1 MGKRKI
7 WKTMVNIGGFCAL
20 FFAACGSPEQ
30 SEEGVTIT
38 PTNAVDLPAAPT
50 KATEITPTNMPAGTP
65 TDIPTSMP
73 TITRG
78 ITLYPDFSDLNPD
91 DPKDKTEEDALTFPT
106 VAPLDADQILPI
118 ANTMTRE
125 DFPLIDGS
133 TATIPLS
140 EAVYCLAT
148 GEDDEAAKKVIH
160 HTKTTNSYNRLYNGE
175 ANLLIVYEP
184 ADSIIKRMQEEPL
197 LIKPI
202 GLDALVFMAN
212 AKNPVESLSGEQLV
226 EIYSGGISNWDKVGG
241 KDQELLAF
249 QRPEGSGSQTLMQ
262 KLVMGDVAMAEGD
275 NVYRYG
281 TMAEILEGMLNY
293 TGDDNTLGYSVYY
306 YASQMY
312 HLPDLKFMGVD
323 GVIPSTQTI
332 YDGSYPYTNAFYA
345 VIRPDEP
352 TDSNAHRI
360 FDWLTGKEG
369 QSMVLDLGYVPV
381 IMPEGAKISEGG
393 VSVGSAEEFDIVP
406 GDVLSKK
413 NLEKGQYF
421 IFFQKQ
427 NVSWEYDYG
436 KVTIYDHNWEKCA
449 TFYNAE
455 TYERG
460 VFDGRYLSIGQYRK
474 SPEGKEGFEN
484 RIYDL
489 KEGCF
494 LSNKWLED
502 AWLLD
507 PVRGYFYKCPT
518 DEERRTYYLEQ
529 GGKFDEWGRIYNVK
543 GELLLDHVPMYEGGM
558 LLHKEGDVYRYRWQ
572 TAIQNEEGNWES
584 FYIQMFYDLDLH
596 LKLGIYEDEK
606 ILPREKDRVTGAV
619 YALEKECLFSAD
631 GEILLSPE
639 KFLERFGD
647 GKDKECSIIDYG
659 EEMEEFNYPKESKLY
674 AVRYKD
680 KSYYVDR
687 TLQFCWIEGEEKG
700 ECLADN
706 KKNLPY
712 YFVAENTG
720 EDGKNRYFCADG
732 SPLLM
737 GDGNAPDQVLGYG
750 DSYAMVRITREAVTV
765 EEYLPKESSFEAYTY
780 PAPNNPE
787 DKYSYH
793 LYYFGAHCFA
803 AVDSYREAENYRD
816 ELCFF
821 VGSKETDFF
830 RARWISFDEEYHPR
844 NSQSKMLYF
853 TIDNN
858 ETITVETEGSKYGYE
873 DFVTAEQNLR
883 QYLLIKDGKVNFVTE
898 MGDLSLMADR
908 YVQIRVGN
916 YDTVYDMDGNILI
929 RAINRILEND

>member
-1 MGKRKI
+1 MGKKSF
-7 WKTMVNIGGFCAL
+7 WKNMAGAGIFLSL
-20 FFAACGSPEQ
+20 FLAACGQEE

-38 PTNAVDLPAAPT
+38 PTNAVSSPAVPT
-50 KATEITPTNMPAGTP
+50 KTAEITPTNMPVNTP
-65 TDIPTSMP
+65 TNMP
-73 TITRG
+73 TITSE
-78 ITLYPDFSDLNPD
+78 IIVYPDFSDLSPE
-91 DPKDKTEEDALTFPT
+91 DPENKTEENSLTFPT
-106 VAPLDADQILPI
+106 VAPLDANQVLPI

-140 EAVYCLAT
+140 EAVYSLAT
-148 GEDDEAAKKVIH
+148 GEDAEAAKRAIH
-160 HTKTTNSYNRLYNGE
+160 HTKTTNSYKRLYSGE
-175 ANLLIVYEP
+175 ADLLIVYEP
-184 ADSIIKRMQEEPL
+184 AASIIERMQEEPL

-212 AKNPVESLSGEQLV
+212 AKNPVESLSKEQLI
-226 EIYSGGISNWDKVGG
+226 EIYSGKVSNWSKVGG

-345 VIRPDEP
+345 VIRPEEP

-381 IMPEGAKISEGG
+381 IMPEGAKISEGIN
-393 VSVGSAEEFDIVP
+393 SAGSAEEFDIVP

-413 NLEKGQYF
+413 NLEEGQHF

-427 NVSWEYDYG
+427 NVSWEYSYG
-436 KVTIYDHNWEKCA
+436 KVTVYDHNWQKCA

-455 TYERG
+455 TYGRG

-474 SPEGKEGFEN
+474 GPDGEEGFKN

-489 KEGCF
+489 KEGRF
-494 LSNKWLED
+494 LSDKWFED
-502 AWLLD
+502 AWLID
-507 PVRGYFYKCPT
+507 PVRGYFYKYPT
-518 DEERRTYYLEQ
+518 DEERNAYYLEHE
-529 GGKFDEWGRIYNVK
+529 GNFYEWGRIYNVK
-543 GELLLDHVPMYEGGM
+543 GELLLDHVPMYEGGL
-558 LLHKEGDVYRYRWQ
+558 LLHKEGNVYRYWWQ
-572 TAIQNEEGNWES
+572 DTRQNEEGEWES
-584 FYIQMFYDLDLH
+584 VNYQMLYDLDLH
-596 LKLGIYEDEK
+596 LKMGIYGNKET
-606 ILPREKDRVTGAV
+606 LPEEKDQVSGAV
-619 YALEKECLFSAD
+619 YALEQECLFSAD

-659 EEMEEFNYPKESKLY
+659 EEREEFNYPKETKLY
-674 AVRYKD
+674 EVRYKD

-687 TLQFCWIEGEEKG
+687 TLQFCWIEGEKKG

-712 YFVAENTG
+712 YFRAENTG
-720 EDGKNRYFCADG
+720 ENAENRYFRADG

-737 GDGNAPDQVLGYG
+737 RDGNVPDQVLGYG
-750 DSYAMVRITREAVTV
+750 DGCALVRITREGVTV
-765 EEYLPKESSFEAYTY
+765 EEYLPKEDLFKTYTY
-780 PAPNNPE
+780 PAPNDPE
-787 DKYSYH
+787 DEYSYN

-803 AVDSYREAENYRD
+803 AVDSYREEGIYGQ
-816 ELCFF
+816 ELRFF
-821 VGSKETDFF
+821 IGNEETDFF
-830 RARWISFDEEYHPR
+830 RARWISFWEEYCSNHDR
-844 NSQSKMLYF
+844 
-853 TIDNN
+853 N
-858 ETITVETEGSKYGYE
+858 ETPCFMLDNDESITVETEGDKYGE
-873 DFVTAEQNLR
+873 QETVTTEQQLR
-883 QYLLIKDGKVNFVTE
+883 QYLLIKDGKVNFITE
-898 MGDLSLMADR
+898 PGDLSLMADG

-916 YDTVYDMDGNILI
+916 YDVVYDMDGTILI
-929 RAINRILEND
+929 RAINRVLEND

>member
-1 MGKRKI
+1 MGKKKI
-7 WKTMVNIGGFCAL
+7 WKNMVNIGCFCAL
-20 FFAACGSPEQ
+20 FFVACGRQEEN
-30 SEEGVTIT
+30 EEGVAIT
-38 PTNAVDLPAAPT
+38 PTNAVSSPAVPT
-50 KATEITPTNMPAGTP
+50 KATEVTPTNMPANTP
-65 TDIPTSMP
+65 TNML
-73 TITRG
+73 TITPG
-78 ITLYPDFSDLNPD
+78 ITLYPDFSDPSPD
-91 DPKDKTEEDALTFPT
+91 DPKNKAEEDSLSAPTFPT
-106 VAPLDADQILPI
+106 VAPLAADQVLPI

-125 DFPLIDGS
+125 EFPSIDGS

-148 GEDDEAAKKVIH
+148 GEDAEAAKKAIH
-160 HTKTTNSYNRLYNGE
+160 HTKTTNSYSRLYSGE
-175 ANLLIVYEP
+175 ADLLIVYEP

-212 AKNPVESLSGEQLV
+212 AKNPVESLSGQQLV
-226 EIYSGGISNWDKVGG
+226 DIYSGGISNWIEVGG

-249 QRPEGSGSQTLMQ
+249 QRPKGSGSQTLMQ
-262 KLVMGDVAMAEGD
+262 KLVMGDAAMAEGD

-323 GVIPSTQTI
+323 GVIPSAQTI

-352 TDSNAHRI
+352 ADSNAHRI

-369 QSMVLDLGYVPV
+369 QSMVLNLGYVPV

-393 VSVGSAEEFDIVP
+393 VSAGGAEEFDILNREA
-406 GDVLSKK
+406 LSQKK
-413 NLEKGQYF
+413 LEEGQHF

-455 TYERG
+455 TYANG

-474 SPEGKEGFEN
+474 SPDGKEGFEN

-494 LSNKWLED
+494 LSDKWFED

-507 PVRGYFYKCPT
+507 PVRGYFYKYPT
-518 DEERRTYYLEQ
+518 DEERRAYYLEQ
-529 GGKFDEWGRIYNVK
+529 EGNVDEWGRIYNVK
-543 GELLLDHVPMYEGGM
+543 GELLLDHMPMYEGGM
-558 LLHKEGDVYRYRWQ
+558 LLHKEGDIYRYWWK
-572 TAIQNEEGNWES
+572 TARRSEEGQWES
-584 FYIQMFYDLDLH
+584 FDLQMFYDLDLR
-596 LKLGIYEDEK
+596 LKLGIYGDER
-606 ILPREKDRVTGAV
+606 ILPKKEEREPQAV
-619 YALEKECLFSAD
+619 YALEEECLFSAD

-647 GKDKECSIIDYG
+647 GEDKECSIINYG
-659 EEMEEFNYPKESKLY
+659 GEIDKFNHPAETKLY
-674 AVRYKD
+674 EFHYKD

-700 ECLADN
+700 ECLADK

-712 YFVAENTG
+712 YFVANNIGG
-720 EDGKNRYFCADG
+720 EKKTRYFKADG
-732 SPLLM
+732 NPLLM
-737 GDGNAPDQVLGYG
+737 KDGTAPDQVLCYG
-750 DSYAMVRITREAVTV
+750 DGYALVRLTKEAVTV
-765 EEYLPKESSFEAYTY
+765 EEYLPKEDFFETYTY
-780 PAPNNPE
+780 PAPRNLE
-787 DKYSYH
+787 DEFAYT
-793 LYYFGAHCFA
+793 LYYLGTHCFA
-803 AVDSYREAENYRD
+803 AQDSYLDEVYRQ
-816 ELCFF
+816 ELRFF
-821 VGSKETDFF
+821 FGNSETDFF
-830 RARWISFDEEYHPR
+830 LARSISFWEEYCSNHDR
-844 NSQSKMLYF
+844 NETPYF
-853 TIDNN
+853 MIDND
-858 ETITVETEGSKYGYE
+858 ESITVETEGDEYE
-873 DFVTAEQNLR
+873 EKDFVTGEQYLR
-883 QYLLIKDGKVNFVTE
+883 QYLLFKDGKVNLVTE
-898 MGDLSLMADR
+898 PGELSFVADG
-908 YVQIRVGN
+908 YLQIRVGN
-916 YDTVYDMDGNILI
+916 YDIVYDMDGNILI
-929 RAINRILEND
+929 RAMNRVLEND